1 MLIRAIRV
9 GIEQVVAQMQT
20 LLRLVKESHLQRLV
34 GIQCALQEAHHPVN
48 LLRQL

>member
-20 LLRLVKESHLQRLV
+20 LLRLVKESQLEQPV

-48 LLRQL
+48 LLRLL